1 MDLMDLTKLQDQLNT
16 ACKHSLALAL
26 ALRGRFSPGDNE
38 GDALQTLATDH
49 VRELT
54 DLAEQLARLHE
65 APPQPASSNGQ
76 HSGVKPAKR
85 PGGTTVKLT
94 AIGDNKIDVIKEVRA
109 LTGLGLKEA
118 KDLVERA
125 PTPLKEHVT
134 MSDANEIKRALE
146 GVGATVMVV

>member
-1 MDLMDLTKLQDQLNT
+1 MDLTKLQDQLNT

-65 APPQPASSNGQ
+65 PPPQPASSNGQ

-85 PGGTTVKLT
+85 PGGTTVELK
-94 AIGDNKIDVIKEVRA
+94 AIGGKKIGVIKLVREF
-109 LTGLGLKEA
+109 TGLGLKEC
-118 KDLVERA
+118 KDLVEGA
-125 PTPLKEHVT
+125 PKILKEHVA
-134 MSDANEIKRALE
+134 MSEAIEIKR
-146 GVGATVMVV
+146 